1 MKAFLDST
9 AGRTIIIAAIAA
21 GTTVFA
27 VPWDGA
33 ETVLRAAGGA
43 FFGALAPL
51 VFYLKKNADAAE
63 RYGLEL
69 SDGVSGE
76 VIGTRKIDLK
86 PGSTGGVYTSSENP
100 NSYTVIANVTDFDE
114 EYHFVKD
121 GRHAGKLVDCADCR
135 A

>member
-1 MKAFLDST
+1 MKEFLDST

-51 VFYLKKNADAAE
+51 VFYLKKNHEAAQDKAIE
-63 RYGLEL
+63 GR
-69 SDGVSGE
+69 GE
-76 VIGTRKIDLK
+76 PLINYT
-86 PGSTGGVYTSSENP
+86 PSTSAAQHAQVFE
-100 NSYTVIANVTDFDE
+100 VKDFDKD
-114 EYHFVKD
+114 YHFVED
-121 GRHAGKLVDCADCR
+121 GRHAGKLADCADCK

>member
-1 MKAFLDST
+1 MKEFLDST

-51 VFYLKKNADAAE
+51 VFYLKKNYDEAANRIDTIDYTPSTSASQHAQVFE
-63 RYGLEL
+63 VKSFD
-69 SDGVSGE
+69 SD
-76 VIGTRKIDLK
+76 
-86 PGSTGGVYTSSENP
+86 
-100 NSYTVIANVTDFDE
+100 
-114 EYHFVKD
+114 YHFVED
-121 GRHAGKLVDCADCR
+121 GRHAGKLVDCADCK

>member
-1 MKAFLDST
+1 MKEFLDST

-51 VFYLKKNADAAE
+51 VFYLKKNADEAQDESMA
-63 RYGLEL
+63 GF
-69 SDGVSGE
+69 GE
-76 VIGTRKIDLK
+76 TVIG
-86 PGSTGGVYTSSENP
+86 GVASRERQWETSPP
-100 NSYTVIANVTDFDE
+100 NSITATSGVMPGKSYVDVTDFDE

-121 GRHAGKLVDCADCR
+121 GRHAGKYADCADCR

>member
-1 MKAFLDST
+1 MKEFLDSK
-9 AGRTIIIAAIAA
+9 AGRTLIIALIAT
-21 GTTVFA
+21 GTTIFA

-63 RYGLEL
+63 ATRYGQEL
-69 SDGVSGE
+69 SD
-76 VIGTRKIDLK
+76 R
-86 PGSTGGVYTSSENP
+86 
-100 NSYTVIANVTDFDE
+100 FDE
-114 EYHFVKD
+114 EINGSVVPRIYVNSTSALPANITVTPQEVSDFDKDYHFVED
-121 GRHAGKLVDCADCR
+121 GRHAGKLVDCVDCR

>member
-1 MKAFLDST
+1 MKEFLDST
-9 AGRTIIIAAIAA
+9 AGRTLIIAAIAA

-51 VFYLKKNADAAE
+51 VFYLKKNAADARDAPID
-63 RYGLEL
+63 YTP
-69 SDGVSGE
+69 STSASQHAQIFE
-76 VIGTRKIDLK
+76 VK
-86 PGSTGGVYTSSENP
+86 
-100 NSYTVIANVTDFDE
+100 DFDTD
-114 EYHFVKD
+114 YHFHDD
-121 GRHAGKLVDCADCR
+121 GRRSGSKADCIDCR

>member
-1 MKAFLDST
+1 MKKFLDST
-9 AGRTIIIAAIAA
+9 AGRTLIIAAIAA

-51 VFYLKKNADAAE
+51 VFYLRKNADEAE
-63 RYGLEL
+63 RTRP
-69 SDGVSGE
+69 VVVPGE
-76 VIGTRKIDLK
+76 PVIGTRQIDLK
-86 PGSTGGVYTSSENP
+86 PGTTGGVYTSSENP
-100 NSYTVIANVTDFDE
+100 NSYTVIAQVTDFDKD
-114 EYHFVKD
+114 YHFVES

>member
-1 MKAFLDST
+1 MKEFLDST

-27 VPWDGA
+27 VPWDGP

-51 VFYLKKNADAAE
+51 VFYLKKNADEAASQAAVID
-63 RYGLEL
+63 YTP
-69 SDGVSGE
+69 STTAAQHAQVFE
-76 VIGTRKIDLK
+76 VKGF
-86 PGSTGGVYTSSENP
+86 GG
-100 NSYTVIANVTDFDE
+100 D
-114 EYHFVKD
+114 YHFVED
-121 GRHAGKLVDCADCR
+121 GRHTGKLTDCTDCK

>member
-1 MKAFLDST
+1 MKEFLDST
-9 AGRTIIIAAIAA
+9 AGRTLIIAAIAA

-51 VFYLKKNADAAE
+51 VFYLKKNEADAAE
-63 RYGLEL
+63 ATRYGQEL
-69 SDGVSGE
+69 SD
-76 VIGTRKIDLK
+76 R
-86 PGSTGGVYTSSENP
+86 
-100 NSYTVIANVTDFDE
+100 FDE
-114 EYHFVKD
+114 EINGPVVPRIYVNSTSALPANITVTPQEVKDFDKDYHFVD
-121 GRHAGKLVDCADCR
+121 SGRHAGKLVDCADCR